1 MTMQEQATSEAV
13 VAAYLALVKR
23 GDMPS
28 VRAVHS
34 EMRRLRGEGASMR
47 DIVPVVAR
55 LRAESEADP
64 KVKRIVALYLSLDPI
79 ARREVLRRIAEE
91 NRC

>member
-55 LRAESEADP
+55 LRAKSAADP
-64 KVKRIVALYLSLDPI
+64 RIKKVVRLFLALDPV
-79 ARREVLRRIAEE
+79 AKREVLNRIGDT
-91 NRC
+91 RP